1 MAKNEKKIVK
11 VENNAVEEN
20 NDAEN
25 SKADETNGEK
35 ENVSNETIKNENL
48 ESELNNNAPEEN
60 NDAEITKPDETKQD
74 FAKKV
79 ETKPIWRI
87 KVVAKFNRW
96 SFNKWEEY
104 EVSETVFKIYDWLFE
119 VKGK

>member
-1 MAKNEKKIVK
+1 MAKKEKEIVK

-25 SKADETNGEK
+25 
-35 ENVSNETIKNENL
+35 
-48 ESELNNNAPEEN
+48 
-60 NDAEITKPDETKQD
+60 TKPDETKQD

-104 EVSETVFKIYDWLFE
+104 EVSETVFKNYDWLFE

>member
-20 NDAEN
+20 NDAE
-25 SKADETNGEK
+25 
-35 ENVSNETIKNENL
+35 
-48 ESELNNNAPEEN
+48 
-60 NDAEITKPDETKQD
+60 ITKPYETKQD

-104 EVSETVFKIYDWLFE
+104 EVSETVFKNYDWLFE

>member
-1 MAKNEKKIVK
+1 MAKKEKEIVK
-11 VENNAVEEN
+11 VENNAV
-20 NDAEN
+20 
-25 SKADETNGEK
+25 K
-35 ENVSNETIKNENL
+35 
-48 ESELNNNAPEEN
+48 EN

-104 EVSETVFKIYDWLFE
+104 EVSETVFKNYDWLFE